1 MPRTEQEILKDFEK
15 LGYRAT
21 KSNVRLKLR
30 NKKSCISIMFETK
43 TINCY
48 KPITIQE
55 HKLLHELFT
64 AWRWLKEDLSE

>member
-1 MPRTEQEILKDFEK
+1 MSRTEQDVLKDFEK
-15 LGYRAT
+15 VGYRAT
-21 KSNVRLKLR
+21 KSNTRLKLR

-55 HKLLHELFT
+55 HKLLNELFT
-64 AWRWLKEDLSE
+64 IWRWL

>member
-1 MPRTEQEILKDFEK
+1 MPRTEQEILNDFEK
-15 LGYRAT
+15 LGYRTT

-48 KPITIQE
+48 KPITIPE

-64 AWRWLKEDLSE
+64 VWGWLDE